1 VHGAT
6 EHNPS
11 EKNIRFVVLGAYLFI
26 IGAARQK
33 QRGQFDRTL
42 SLLEFRFQINN
53 NRTIKI
59 MHVVQ
64 IYPLFL
70 EVVDI

>member
-1 VHGAT
+1 VRRAT

-11 EKNIRFVVLGAYLFI
+11 EKIIRFVVLGAFLFI
-26 IGAARQK
+26 IGGARQK
-33 QRGQFDRTL
+33 QRGQFDPTL

-53 NRTIKI
+53 NRVIKI

-64 IYPLFL
+64 IDPLFL